1 MTDPDFTLCR
11 SVRLADGTMSPP
23 PPHVREGVK
32 LVMAKPAFMI
42 QDEMGGMKS
51 AQTIIAAQ
59 FLWLDGVL
67 DRVLVVSPASVRDVW
82 YDQDVGQIALHSF
95 VPSRIVEV
103 HTAMRSWDYADF
115 NEGSGRDLQA
125 RHDSILRSM
134 GGNGLASGKAPAP
147 RRLEWLITNY
157 EWLRTNHAMVGPYCN
172 ARTLLVLDESAAVK
186 NYKAEQAKACAL
198 LRSKCGRVLLL
209 NGTPIANSPE
219 DMFSQGNIM
228 DKRILECRYV
238 TEFRARYSV
247 QTPVLTAGGRPLQV
261 TTRGGKK
268 IEVTKASAWVN
279 LDDLQRRFAPYVV
292 RRLTKDCLDLP
303 GVLPPVALTVQLT
316 PGSWRIYKEMRD
328 ELVALLESGNAAVT
342 QHAATKVM
350 RLAQITS
357 GFVGG
362 VTDAYGDGGFLDFS
376 ADPDQFE
383 DDEFLSSISWRGDG
397 MVAQGSALPEEPLDP
412 VAAPAQTQEIGRE
425 KLEATLDRIEDYYAE
440 DPSLK
445 ILVWVRFIPELRR
458 FLREAAKRFPA
469 ALIGSIAGESCLE
482 GISEFGG
489 SVKTE
494 RKWSIGLLHPASAPK
509 GPAIIGGTY
518 GTGAL
523 GLNFTACHTVINM
536 SYDYSYFKAVQS
548 AARVARP
555 GQTNVIRTTDVVAT
569 GPKGQQTIDHVVL
582 KARLGKANLAEMT
595 TAAWVKALKE
605 E

>member
-1 MTDPDFTLCR
+1 
-11 SVRLADGTMSPP
+11 MSPP
-23 PPHVREGVK
+23 PPHVLEGVK
-32 LVMAKPAFMI
+32 LVLAKPVFMI

-59 FLWLDGVL
+59 FLWLSGTI
-67 DRVLVVSPASVRDVW
+67 DRVLVIAPASVRDVW
-82 YDQDVGQIALHSF
+82 YDQDIGQIALHSF
-95 VPSRIVEV
+95 VLSRIVEV
-103 HTAMRSWDYADF
+103 HSTLRSWDYTPP
-115 NEGSGRDLQA
+115 G
-125 RHDSILRSM
+125 
-134 GGNGLASGKAPAP
+134 PAQS
-147 RRLEWLITNY
+147 RRLEWLVTNY

-172 ARTLLVLDESAAVK
+172 VRTLLVLDESAAVK
-186 NYKAEQAKACAL
+186 NYKAEQSKACAL

-261 TTRGGKK
+261 TIKGGKK

-279 LDDLQRRFAPYVV
+279 LDDLQRRFAPYVI
-292 RRLTKDCLDLP
+292 RRLTKDCLNLP
-303 GVLPPVALTVQLT
+303 GVLPPVALTVPLT
-316 PGSWRIYKEMRD
+316 PGSWRIYKDMRD
-328 ELVALLESGNAAVT
+328 ELVAMLESGSAAIT
-342 QHAATKVM
+342 LHAATKVM

-362 VTDAYGDGGFLDFS
+362 VTDAHGDGGFLDFGP
-376 ADPDQFE
+376 DPEQFE

-397 MVAQGSALPEEPLDP
+397 MVAQGSAPPEELLGP
-412 VAAPAQTQEIGRE
+412 VATPAPVATEEIGRE
-425 KLEATLDRIEDYYAE
+425 KLEATLDRIEDYFAE
-440 DPSLK
+440 DSNLK

-458 FLREAAKRFPA
+458 FLKEAADRFPA

-482 GISEFGG
+482 GISEYAG
-489 SVKTE
+489 SVKSE
-494 RKWSIGLLHPASAPK
+494 RQWSTRLLHPSSSPK
-509 GPAIIGGTY
+509 GPAIVGGTY

-555 GQTNVIRTTDVVAT
+555 GQTSVIRTTDVVAT

-582 KARLGKANLAEMT
+582 KARLGKADLAEMT